1 MTTQTKTTTKKPAT
15 SEKLQSNPFLFEVFD
30 LVVKQRSNAKKVEI
44 LQEYKDPS
52 IMAVFIWNY
61 DESIRSAIPYGDVP
75 FADAR
80 EIGVVGNDTSFSDS
94 LNKQIVT
101 TEMIDNYGSN
111 NRTSIRSEYNN
122 FFNFLVGGNDGLSS
136 IRRETMFINM
146 LQGLHPR
153 EAEIICLVKDKKL
166 QSKYNISFDVVRQA
180 FPEIQWSNRV

>member
-1 MTTQTKTTTKKPAT
+1 
-15 SEKLQSNPFLFEVFD
+15 LFEVFD
-30 LVVKQRSNAKKVEI
+30 LAVKQRSNAKKVEV

-52 IMAVFIWNY
+52 MMAVFIWNY
-61 DESIRSAIPYGDVP
+61 DESIRSAIPEGNVP
-75 FADAR
+75 FAEAR

-94 LNKQIVT
+94 LNKQIVS
-101 TEMIDNYGSN
+101 TEMIDSYGSN
-111 NRTSIRSEYNN
+111 NRTTIRREYNN
-122 FFNFLVGGNDGLSS
+122 FFNFLVGGNDGLSN

-166 QSKYNISFDVVRQA
+166 QSKYNISFDVVKEA